1 MPNSPEQSQA
11 YNDEIDL
18 ADLIRALW
26 QGKWLVIGVT
36 LATLALGIAYL
47 MITPKS
53 YTASLE
59 ISALPLMKVELYEE
73 LNTTEFM
80 PLVNQASLLNSFLD
94 DFQSLDSL
102 EQSIKSSNFITQQED
117 ETDEEFAF
125 RIRATANTFSISPNS
140 KKTNDTNFIL
150 SFTTQK
156 PKLMNEIVNNA
167 LIQSN
172 QNVNKYLVKS
182 FQRRKTESARRIKF
196 SLKDLNS
203 SRKLALA
210 SYKTDIQSRLAI
222 LDEQAKLARSIKLS
236 VGSLSSMPNKNVSS
250 VYLPLPL
257 EKRDINEAMDITNLG
272 SGAKKED
279 DIGSYLLS
287 QDVNE
292 TPLYL
297 RGFLVIEEEIKSLQ
311 SRQSPERF
319 IPSLTIID
327 RDIFKLQQDPTIER
341 AEEVFANTPIGTD
354 QFSAASYDIALIE
367 YESNTKTSLI
377 LALSIVL
384 GGMLGIFVLLIR
396 NVLMKQD

>member
-11 YNDEIDL
+11 FNDEIDL

-26 QGKWLVIGVT
+26 QGRWLVIGVT

-47 MITPKS
+47 MIMPKS
-53 YTASLE
+53 YKASLE

-125 RIRATANTFSISPNS
+125 RIRATANTISNSPNS

-150 SFTTQK
+150 RFTTQK

-396 NVLMKQD
+396 NVVIKQD

>member
-1 MPNSPEQSQA
+1 MSNSPEQSQA

-150 SFTTQK
+150 RFTTQK

>member
-11 YNDEIDL
+11 FNDEIDL

-26 QGKWLVIGVT
+26 QGRWLVIGVT

-47 MITPKS
+47 MIMPKS
-53 YTASLE
+53 YKASLE

-125 RIRATANTFSISPNS
+125 RIRATANTISNSPNS

-150 SFTTQK
+150 RFTTQK

-272 SGAKKED
+272 LGAKKED

-384 GGMLGIFVLLIR
+384 GGMLGIFVLLMR
-396 NVLMKQD
+396 NMLIKQD

>member
-36 LATLALGIAYL
+36 IVTLALGQAYL
-47 MITPKS
+47 MIVPKS

-59 ISALPLMKVELYEE
+59 ISTLPLMKVNLYKE
-73 LNTTEFM
+73 LNATEFM
-80 PLVNQASLLNSFLD
+80 PLVNNESLLKSFID
-94 DFQSLDSL
+94 DVRSLDSL
-102 EQSIKSSNFITQQED
+102 EQFIKSSNYITQQED
-117 ETDEEFAF
+117 ETDKEFGS
-125 RIRATANTFSISPNS
+125 RIRFLANTFSIVSNS
-140 KKTNDTNFIL
+140 KKTGDTSFML
-150 SFTTQK
+150 SFATQK
-156 PKLMNEIVNNA
+156 PLLMKEIFDNA
-167 LIQSN
+167 LTQSN
-172 QNVNKYLVKS
+172 QNVNKHLVEI
-182 FQRRKTESARRIKF
+182 FQRRKVEYARKIKF
-196 SLKDLNS
+196 SLKDLNA
-203 SRKLALA
+203 SRELALA
-210 SYKTDIQSRLAI
+210 SYKTDLQSRLAN

-236 VGSLSSMPNKNVSS
+236 IGSLSSVPNKNVSS

-279 DIGSYLLS
+279 EIGSYLLS
-287 QDVNE
+287 QDINE

-297 RGFLVIEEEIKSLQ
+297 RGFMVIEEEIKMLQ
-311 SRQSPERF
+311 SRKSPERF

-327 RDIFKLQQDPTIER
+327 RDIFKLLQDPTIVR
-341 AEEVFANTPIGTD
+341 AEEVLAVTPIGTD

-384 GGMLGIFVLLIR
+384 GGMLGIFVLLIC

>member
-11 YNDEIDL
+11 FNDEIDL

-80 PLVNQASLLNSFLD
+80 PLVNQASLLNRFLD

-150 SFTTQK
+150 RFTTQK

-210 SYKTDIQSRLAI
+210 SYKTNIQSRLAI
-222 LDEQAKLARSIKLS
+222 LDEQANLARSIKLS

>member
-11 YNDEIDL
+11 FNDEIDL

-26 QGKWLVIGVT
+26 QGRWLVIGVT

-125 RIRATANTFSISPNS
+125 RIRATANTISNSPNS

-150 SFTTQK
+150 RFTTQK

-396 NVLMKQD
+396 NVVIKQD

>member
-11 YNDEIDL
+11 FNDEIDL

-80 PLVNQASLLNSFLD
+80 PLVNQASLLNRFLD

-150 SFTTQK
+150 RFTTQK

-396 NVLMKQD
+396 NVVIKQD

>member
-11 YNDEIDL
+11 FNDEIDL

-80 PLVNQASLLNSFLD
+80 PLVNQASLLNRFLD

-150 SFTTQK
+150 RFTTQK

>member
-150 SFTTQK
+150 RFTTQK

-396 NVLMKQD
+396 NVLIKQD

>member
-1 MPNSPEQSQA
+1 MSNSPEQSQA

-150 SFTTQK
+150 RFTTQK

-210 SYKTDIQSRLAI
+210 SYKTNIQSRLAI

>member
-11 YNDEIDL
+11 FNDEIDL

-125 RIRATANTFSISPNS
+125 RIRATANTISNSPNS

-150 SFTTQK
+150 RFTTQK

-182 FQRRKTESARRIKF
+182 FQRRKTASARRIKF

-384 GGMLGIFVLLIR
+384 GGMLGIFVLLMR
-396 NVLMKQD
+396 NMLIKQD

>member
-11 YNDEIDL
+11 FNDEIDL

-150 SFTTQK
+150 RFTTQK

-396 NVLMKQD
+396 NVVIKQD

>member
-1 MPNSPEQSQA
+1 MSNSPEQSQA

-80 PLVNQASLLNSFLD
+80 PLVNQASLLNRFLD

-150 SFTTQK
+150 RFTTQK

-367 YESNTKTSLI
+367 YESNTKTLLI

>member
-11 YNDEIDL
+11 FNDEIDL

-26 QGKWLVIGVT
+26 QGRWLVIGVT

-150 SFTTQK
+150 RFTTQK

-367 YESNTKTSLI
+367 YESNTKTLLI

-396 NVLMKQD
+396 NVLIKQD

>member
-11 YNDEIDL
+11 FNDEIDL

-150 SFTTQK
+150 RFTTQK